1 MFAEIRSNLLRC
13 VLVFVF
19 PSFVD
24 GIQLAKSILR
34 LLKPGPLKDSNLGPA
49 CYLHLKFLT
58 ASELWFTSPR
68 NYFNFKLSTPEI
80 CSIRNASCVHF
91 AVIYDQ
97 CYHKRFW
104 DDCCSFFQRTPL
116 DDFQKIACHLPASPK
131 ECCFH
136 DIPTAA
142 IVGKESKK
150 RSDRH
155 GSSPTPPDSGS
166 GCVARAWTG
175 EGKPR
180 MNEAQCLR
188 RLAIFDPGLP
198 LSKADLLGCV
208 LFPELQELHK
218 RSFNLDWWYQEMMQ
232 HTIDHQPFLATLW
245 NWELSSGARD

>member
-1 MFAEIRSNLLRC
+1 MFLFFC
-13 VLVFVF
+13 F

-34 LLKPGPLKDSNLGPA
+34 LLKAGPLNASNLRPA
-49 CYLHLKFLT
+49 CYFHLKFLT
-58 ASELWFTSPR
+58 ASELWFISPR

-80 CSIRNASCVHF
+80 CSIPTASCVHF

-97 CYHKRFW
+97 CDYKRFW
-104 DDCCSFFQRTPL
+104 DDCCSFFQRSPL
-116 DDFQKIACHLPASPK
+116 DDFQKKLACHPLASPK

-142 IVGKESKK
+142 IVGKESKI

-166 GCVARAWTG
+166 SCVARARMG

-180 MNEAQCLR
+180 TK
-188 RLAIFDPGLP
+188 P
-198 LSKADLLGCV
+198 SV
-208 LFPELQELHK
+208 LE
-218 RSFNLDWWYQEMMQ
+218 
-232 HTIDHQPFLATLW
+232 
-245 NWELSSGARD
+245 G